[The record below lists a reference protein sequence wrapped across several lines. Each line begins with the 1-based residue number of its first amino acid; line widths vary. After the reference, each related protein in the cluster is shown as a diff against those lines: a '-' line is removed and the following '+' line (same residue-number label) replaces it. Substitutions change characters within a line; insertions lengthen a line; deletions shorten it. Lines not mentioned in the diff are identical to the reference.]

1 METENIITEDKQN
14 LKAKKFLMWLFII
27 SSFMMFAALTSGFI
41 VYTEGNVERGIKVLL
56 PKAFMYSTA
65 LILISSI
72 TVHLARDSAK
82 KLQFGKQKLY
92 ILVTI
97 LLAAGFFYSQIT
109 AWKVLYESGAYF
121 VNFNASQ
128 SFIYVF
134 TGAHLL
140 HILMGVFFLIYAFIG
155 KLRHISQA
163 RNLFRMEVAS
173 IFWHF
178 IDILWI
184 YLYVFLLLN
193 Q

>member
-1 METENIITEDKQN
+1 METENILTEDKQN

-56 PKAFMYSTA
+56 PKAFMYSTM
-65 LILISSI
+65 LIILSSI
-72 TVHLARDSAK
+72 TVHLAQDSAR
-82 KLQFGKQKLY
+82 KLQFDKQKLY

-121 VNFNASQ
+121 VNYNASQ

-140 HILMGVFFLIYAFIG
+140 HILMGVFFLINAFLG
-155 KLRHISQA
+155 KLGNISQA